1 MAKGNS
7 KTSNGSALD
16 FEAQLW
22 AAAEQAVPAPDCNR
36 RKRWPCAST
45 PRNADSFRADL
56 HPDLKSD
63 LVPVRKDLANPPFN
77 MSDWSRGGGMRQDVR
92 WKFGMPPVNNAN
104 YAWIQHFI
112 HHLSPQGVLNTN

>member
-7 KTSNGSALD
+7 QKKADGSALD

-22 AAAEQAVPAPDCNR
+22 ATAEQAVPAPNY
-36 RKRWPCAST
+36 
-45 PRNADSFRADL
+45 
-56 HPDLKSD
+56 
-63 LVPVRKDLANPPFN
+63 PPFN

-92 WKFGMPPVNNAN
+92 CFSLSASIGERAGVRCRIHPSPVNNAN

-112 HHLSPQGVLNTN
+112 HHLSPVGVAGFVKANGNM